1 MKYSQNR
8 EVFITIVNGKDTVK
22 FDLNKGS
29 KESDNDFNAKVMK
42 CLSHFFP
49 FWEIKY
55 NKRGYSEQ

>member
-29 KESDNDFNAKVMK
+29 KESDNDFNNKVMK

-49 FWEIKY
+49 FWETKY

>member
-22 FDLNKGS
+22 FDLNKGA

-42 CLSHFFP
+42 YLSHFFP
-49 FWEIKY
+49 FMEIKY
-55 NKRGYSEQ
+55 NKRGYSE

>member
-29 KESDNDFNAKVMK
+29 KESDNDFNTKVMK
-42 CLSHFFP
+42 YLSHFFP
-49 FWEIKY
+49 FMEIKY
-55 NKRGYSEQ
+55 SKRGYNG